1 MSTGTRL
8 CKFHLIRAFAVAPA
22 LILLQACYYLQSAD
36 ESIET
41 IYYPTASAAQP
52 AAKDL
57 MIMLPGL
64 GDYAETFE
72 RNGLLD
78 VLSKPEFAVDV
89 VAVNAHMGYYANRS
103 LLSRL
108 DQEVIAPALA
118 KGYRRIHLM
127 GISLGGYG
135 ALLYMREYPEH
146 VSSAILLGPYLGEPD
161 FYGYLLDVA
170 AGRKDVVD
178 EGNIW
183 PWLEG
188 LPQEDRSRIY
198 LGYGKTDKYAESHR
212 LLSEFLPPGNS
223 ISVSGG
229 HAWPVWREVWPRLLD
244 KVEALARAEE
254 STGQY

>member
-1 MSTGTRL
+1 M
-8 CKFHLIRAFAVAPA
+8 A
-22 LILLQACYYLQSAD
+22 LALALLQACYYLQSAD
-36 ESIET
+36 KPIET
-41 IYYPTASAAQP
+41 IYYPIASVAEP

-72 RNGLLD
+72 QNGLLD
-78 VLSKPEFAVDV
+78 VLREREFAVDV
-89 VAVNAHMGYYANRS
+89 IAVNAHMGYYANRT

-108 DQEVIAPALA
+108 YEDVVAPAME
-118 KGYRRIHLM
+118 KGYRRIHFM

-135 ALLYMREYPEH
+135 ALLYMREHPQQ

-161 FYGYLLDVA
+161 FYGYLLDTA
-170 AGRKDVVD
+170 AARKDVVD

-188 LPQEDRSRIY
+188 LPEEDRNKIY
-198 LGYGKTDKYAESHR
+198 LGHGKTDKYAESHR
-212 LLSEFLPPGNS
+212 LLSGFLPPSNT

-229 HAWPVWREVWPRLLD
+229 HRWAVWREIWPSLLTG
-244 KVEALARAEE
+244 VESLQ
-254 STGQY
+254 GQAGKPLEN